1 MKNSESFYS
10 FRLHN
15 KVLKKKLDFQNC
27 TFLRISTVQQIS
39 NSIYVNSFFF
49 SIQYRL
55 YQIGNVYKHCQCIG
69 RSEMIQIRSRS
80 RSYFGKN
87 RQELAQFLVVV
98 NYRDSDL
105 IWLIFLEKKKI
116 QIRSF
121 QILLH
126 DKYKQNFIKKQQ
138 NFSQIWPKSC

>member
-1 MKNSESFYS
+1 MEHKHNASEPPRSLALCWQQKINKNG
-10 FRLHN
+10 N
-15 KVLKKKLDFQNC
+15 K
-27 TFLRISTVQQIS
+27 R
-39 NSIYVNSFFF
+39 VNSVHNIVQNILTVRIKVKF
-49 SIQYRL
+49 L
-55 YQIGNVYKHCQCIG
+55 QCIG

>member
-1 MKNSESFYS
+1 MLVSLLGWDFLSTKFTLQLRHLRCYSLNKEKFYVLKECMKNSESFYS

-105 IWLIFLEKKKI
+105 IWLIF
-116 QIRSF
+116 
-121 QILLH
+121 
-126 DKYKQNFIKKQQ
+126 
-138 NFSQIWPKSC
+138 